1 MGGLKFYE
9 RKEVKDILAYLRA
22 IINLDDELSL
32 RRIINVPKRG
42 IGDKAEDVIDNF
54 ARKNKLSYGQAIA
67 QAANITELST
77 KASSSLVEFAEMM
90 QVFRDM
96 FLADTKPSEIVHSV
110 LEKTGYLEILFNS
123 DDAQDQGRVENLT
136 ELESVAREFEA
147 SHSA

>member
-67 QAANITELST
+67 QAANISELSANAVDIFWFGTNSSGDTPRCT
-77 KASSSLVEFAEMM
+77 KS
-90 QVFRDM
+90 
-96 FLADTKPSEIVHSV
+96 FLW
-110 LEKTGYLEILFNS
+110 
-123 DDAQDQGRVENLT
+123 
-136 ELESVAREFEA
+136 
-147 SHSA
+147 